1 KRARF
6 FGRLASRSRLRL
18 LHAVYAL
25 IGLSLVVYPVLFA
38 IRLPAGL
45 PVERGDALRGAGLW
59 LFGVGVFVHYFI
71 VKINMRP
78 DERRRGRPVPARLR
92 RELERAI
99 RQVRQVG

>member
-1 KRARF
+1 MAPRP
-6 FGRLASRSRLRL
+6 RLRL
-18 LHAVYAL
+18 LQAVYAL
-25 IGLSLVVYPVLFA
+25 TGLSLLVYPALLA
-38 IRLPAGL
+38 IRLLSGL
-45 PVERGDALRGAGLW
+45 PVERGDALLGAGLW
-59 LFGVGVFVHYFI
+59 LFGVGEFVHYFI